1 MAGPS
6 KEYHARIQVK
16 LTDDLLPS
24 PVLSK
29 EELQAQLHAALNVGS
44 EDSPIVSVSVGDPRS
59 SGGRRR

>member
-6 KEYHARIQVK
+6 KEYHARILVK

-29 EELQAQLHAALNVGS
+29 EELQAQIHAALNVGS
-44 EDSPIVSVSVGDPRS
+44 PDSAIVSVSVSDPRS
-59 SGGRRR
+59 SSGRRR